1 MEYFFC
7 HSVFLKE
14 INTAKIKLEDVERI
28 KEFLAQV
35 LGIEIED
42 VNTLYYK
49 KEGSYF
55 ETKLKA
61 EKEKEGFNYMIGVT
75 IISNDSGKVVIEGK
89 LVKKIGVGLSQYPSF
104 IKSMFDEI
112 FSASFYKDLMS
123 IRKEELEEICKKLCD
138 EIETYIGLE
147 DYGGSI

>member
-123 IRKEELEEICKKLCD
+123 IRKEELEEICKKLYD

>member
-7 HSVFLKE
+7 HPVFLRE
-14 INTAKIKLEDVERI
+14 INTTKIKLEDVERI
-28 KEFLAQV
+28 KEFMAQV

-42 VNTLYYK
+42 INTLYYRR
-49 KEGSYF
+49 EGSYF

-61 EKEKEGFNYMIGVT
+61 EKEKEGFNYIVCVT
-75 IISNDSGKVVIEGK
+75 IISNDSGKIVIEGK

-112 FSASFYKDLMS
+112 FSGSFYKDLAS
-123 IRKEELEEICKKLCD
+123 IRKEELEDICKKLCD
-138 EIETYIGLE
+138 EIEIYIGLE
-147 DYGGSI
+147 EYEGST